1 MDLTDFTIKAIWE
14 SGVMEKAMESALDIR
29 HFTLLGV

>member
-14 SGVMEKAMESALDIR
+14 SGVMEKAMESALDS
-29 HFTLLGV
+29 LLKNSF